1 MLGRIKNAIGCISQ
15 LSERRKTPKV
25 FYLTFGVQFIL
36 THPRVFSHKPLQN
49 GVHLN
54 DLKHTPFELISTFPV
69 EKAKSD
75 LTQVIRFI

>member
-1 MLGRIKNAIGCISQ
+1 MYVRVTQVSDH
-15 LSERRKTPKV
+15 SDFSKTVVPKV
-25 FYLTFGVQFIL
+25 GNS
-36 THPRVFSHKPLQN
+36 VFSHKPLQN
-49 GVHLN
+49 GVYLK

>member
-1 MLGRIKNAIGCISQ
+1 MYVRVTQVSNHSDF
-15 LSERRKTPKV
+15 SKTVVPKV
-25 FYLTFGVQFIL
+25 GNS
-36 THPRVFSHKPLQN
+36 VFSHKPLQN

-75 LTQVIRFI
+75 LIRVIRFI

>member
-1 MLGRIKNAIGCISQ
+1 MPSNKIEVCFHVCQSHTNLKPFGFLKNSCSQ
-15 LSERRKTPKV
+15 SWE
-25 FYLTFGVQFIL
+25 QC
-36 THPRVFSHKPLQN
+36 FSHKPLQN